1 MRMHVVTITT
11 LLSLAC
17 AHGSHSH
24 EESVDPAED
33 WALYHMQEEHR
44 KDYSTE
50 TYLLYTALNSPS
62 HSQADPLAIHRH
74 LQL

>member
-24 EESVDPAED
+24 EESVDPAEN

-44 KDYSTE
+44 KDCFADTLHHFDLFFS
-50 TYLLYTALNSPS
+50 S
-62 HSQADPLAIHRH
+62 HRLILR
-74 LQL
+74 